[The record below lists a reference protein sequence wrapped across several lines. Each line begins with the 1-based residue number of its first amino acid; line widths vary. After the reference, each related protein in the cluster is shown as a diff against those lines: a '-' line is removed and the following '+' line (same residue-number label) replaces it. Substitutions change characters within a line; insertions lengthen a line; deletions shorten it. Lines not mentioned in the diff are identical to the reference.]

1 MNHMVSPVEAWK
13 DASMIDGVGPVNP
26 KVESRQWTSEILR
39 AWFLYPLTSSDW
51 STAIVRRQ
59 STNLLSMLIQNK

>member
-1 MNHMVSPVEAWK
+1 
-13 DASMIDGVGPVNP
+13 MIDGVGPVNP

-59 STNLLSMLIQNK
+59 STSLLSMLILNK